1 MKKILNK
8 YIPRVFGFYFNI
20 SVHFSKKKISEK
32 AFKLF
37 CTPRKGKVLK
47 QQKAFLSDAKDDIL
61 ETNGLSI
68 QTYRW
73 IGNGSTVLLMH
84 GWESNT
90 FRWRHFIPKLQAE
103 DYNIIAMDAPAHGN
117 STGKLLTLPLY
128 AACAQAVIELYA
140 PKYIIGHSFGGMTMV
155 YNQHK
160 FPNTTIEK
168 LVSLAAPSELSDF
181 MRQYKLILGASS
193 KLMNGMEQYF
203 IETYGLKFK
212 EFSSPKFIQSN
223 TKKGLLIHDE
233 LDAIAPIWSS
243 EQVHSNWENSVFI
256 KTKGLGHSLHQDKV
270 RNQVIEFLKS

>member
-61 ETNGLSI
+61 ETNGISI

-73 IGNGSTVLLMH
+73 KGNGSTVLLMH

-90 FRWRHFIPKLQAE
+90 FRWRDFIPKLQAE

-128 AACAQAVIELYA
+128 AACAQTVIEMYT
-140 PKYIIGHSFGGMTMV
+140 PKYIIGHSFGGMSMV
-155 YNQHK
+155 YNQYK
-160 FPNTTIEK
+160 FPNTSIEK

-181 MRQYKLILGASS
+181 MRQYKLILRASS

-233 LDAIAPIWSS
+233 LDVIAPIWSS
-243 EQVHSNWENSVFI
+243 QQVHSNWKHSVFI

>member
-8 YIPRVFGFYFNI
+8 YIPRVYGLYFNT
-20 SVHFSKKKISEK
+20 VVNFSKKNVSEK

-37 CTPRKGKVLK
+37 CTPRKGKVL
-47 QQKAFLSDAKDDIL
+47 QEQKSFLSDAKDDIL
-61 ETNGLSI
+61 ETNGIAL

-73 IGNGSTVLLMH
+73 KGDGPTVLLMH

-90 FRWRHFIPKLQAE
+90 FRWRDFIPKLQAE
-103 DYNIIAMDAPAHGN
+103 DYNIVAIDAPAHGN
-117 STGKLLTLPLY
+117 SSGKLLTLPLY
-128 AACAQAVIELYA
+128 AECAQAVIEMYK
-140 PKYIIGHSFGGMTMV
+140 PKYIIGHSFGGMSMV
-155 YNQHK
+155 YNQYK
-160 FPNTTIEK
+160 FPNTSVEK

-193 KLMNGMEQYF
+193 KLMNGMENYF
-203 IETYGLKFK
+203 IETYGLKFN
-212 EFSSPKFIQSN
+212 EFSSPKFVQSN

-233 LDAIAPIWSS
+233 LDAIAPLWSS
-243 EQVHSNWENSVFI
+243 EQVHTHWENSVFI